1 MSEPRPLD
9 YETPG
14 RSRKQRRPKTGYW
27 FLFYMVFVL
36 LSVWMAISILSATDV
51 TFFYCTF
58 GMLGQVVVWVL
69 TSRVHRNPEHPAD
82 DMNSIRKILLG
93 LGMAVCLLSLFLRF
107 LLPHAP
113 NSAPVYNLP
122 LR

>member
-1 MSEPRPLD
+1 MI
-9 YETPG
+9 
-14 RSRKQRRPKTGYW
+14 
-27 FLFYMVFVL
+27 FVL
-36 LSVWMAISILSATDV
+36 ISVWMAISILSATDV

-58 GMLGQVVVWVL
+58 GMLGQAIVWVL
-69 TSRVHRNPEHPAD
+69 TSGMHRNPEHPAD
-82 DMNSIRKILLG
+82 DMNSIPKILLG
-93 LGMAVCLLSLFLRF
+93 LGMAVCLLSLLLRF